1 MRGKSL
7 LRIAPVVL
15 TIGAVAGCGGAAVVG
30 SATVSTSLS
39 LTTKTPRD
47 PTASARYCQLLPTGE
62 WVTNDSAYS
71 TTPCAP
77 DPAYATG
84 DEQVD
89 GSVAIPRCFTCSLS
103 DWDRAE
109 KRAEARNAAVDVQ
122 AANTTTAGGLP
133 EEIAG
138 SFTQACAQNADE
150 CGCVEREVAQQVPPD
165 QMGALTADDP
175 RVQAALQKC

>member
-1 MRGKSL
+1 MRGNSL
-7 LRIAPVVL
+7 LKIAPIVL
-15 TIGAVAGCGGAAVVG
+15 IIGTVAGCGGAAVVG
-30 SATVSTSLS
+30 SATVSPSLRPPITTTSNPS
-39 LTTKTPRD
+39 
-47 PTASARYCQLLPTGE
+47 ASARYCQRLPNGQ

-71 TTPCAP
+71 TTPCVP

-89 GSVAIPRCFTCSLS
+89 GSVAIPRCFACSLS

-109 KRAEARNAAVDVQ
+109 KRAEARIASVDTT
-122 AANTTTAGGLP
+122 AANTTTAGSLP

-138 SFTQACAQNADE
+138 SFSQACDQNADE
-150 CGCVEREVAQQVPPD
+150 CECVERQVAKQVSPN

-175 RVQAALQKC
+175 RVQAALQNC